1 VTIEYT
7 PLTIMTWN
15 LQGSQRPDITK
26 VADKIQQ
33 FQPNIIAI
41 QEIQKHQA
49 RALARRLE
57 WSYVWAFKHNGY
69 GPLLPRR
76 AEGMAIMS
84 RLPLSNTGRTTLS
97 SGYGRYTYRRRIAM
111 WADINLNAQA
121 ITLVNTHLAS
131 DAVGDEGSNQARTL
145 RTLID
150 GWQQRHQQQ
159 QHVLIAGDFNDHQ
172 RPDIVNILNAENNH
186 DAWTHSTSRSR
197 NGLTNPTKTPYQR
210 LDHILVP
217 HTSAVEYVE
226 VPDTNN
232 DWATLSD
239 HLPVIATINLA

>member
-1 VTIEYT
+1 
-7 PLTIMTWN
+7 MTWN

-33 FQPNIIAI
+33 FQPDIIAI

-84 RLPLSNTGRTTLS
+84 RLPLGNTGRTTLS
-97 SGYGRYTYRRRIAM
+97 SGYGRFTYRRRIAM

-131 DAVGDEGSNQARTL
+131 DDIGDEGSNQARTL

-150 GWQQRHQQQ
+150 GRQQQQQQ

-172 RPDIVNILNAENNH
+172 RPDIVNILNAEHNQ
-186 DAWTHSTSRSR
+186 DAWTNSTSRSR

-217 HTSAVEYVE
+217 RTSAIKHVE

-232 DWATLSD
+232 EWATLSD

>member
-1 VTIEYT
+1 M
-7 PLTIMTWN
+7 PLTFMTWN
-15 LQGSQRPDITK
+15 LQGSQRPDIAK
-26 VADKIQQ
+26 VADKIKQ
-33 FQPNIIAI
+33 FQPDIIAI

-49 RALARRLE
+49 RALARRLR

-84 RLPLSNTGRTTLS
+84 PIHLSNSDKTTLS
-97 SGYGRYTYRRRIAM
+97 SGYGLFTYRRRIAM
-111 WADINLNAQA
+111 WADFTFNGQT

-131 DAVGDEGSNQARTL
+131 DDVDNEGSAQAQTL
-145 RTLID
+145 RNLMNT
-150 GWQQRHQQQ
+150 WNK
-159 QHVLIAGDFNDHQ
+159 QHVVIAGDFNDHQ
-172 RPDIVNILNAENNH
+172 RPDIVKILNAEFSQ
-186 DAWTHSTSRSR
+186 DSWTHATSRSR

-217 HTSAVEYVE
+217 RTSTVHHVD

-232 DWATLSD
+232 DWVSISD

>member
-1 VTIEYT
+1 VTIEHT
-7 PLTIMTWN
+7 PLSIMTWN

-33 FQPNIIAI
+33 FQPDIIAI

-57 WSYVWAFKHNGY
+57 WSYVWAYKHNGY

-84 RLPLSNTGRTTLS
+84 RLPLSNTGETTLTYE
-97 SGYGRYTYRRRIAM
+97 YGRYTYRRRIAM
-111 WADINLNAQA
+111 WADINLNAQS

-131 DAVGDEGSNQARTL
+131 DAVGDEGSHQARTL

-150 GWQQRHQQQ
+150 GWQQ

-172 RPDIVNILNAENNH
+172 RPDIVEVLNAEHNH
-186 DAWTHSTSRSR
+186 DAWSYAQSRSR
-197 NGLTNPTKTPYQR
+197 NGLTNPTKNPYQR
-210 LDHILVP
+210 LDHILAP
-217 HTSAVEYVE
+217 RTHTIARVE
-226 VPDTNN
+226 VPDT
-232 DWATLSD
+232 DQSWIELSD
-239 HLPVIATINLA
+239 HLPVIATINLV

>member
-1 VTIEYT
+1 MPHTDSS
-7 PLTIMTWN
+7 LAIMTWN

-33 FQPNIIAI
+33 FQPDIIAI

-84 RLPLSNTGRTTLS
+84 RLPLGNTGNTTLTS
-97 SGYGRYTYRRRIAM
+97 EYGRFTYRRRIAM
-111 WADINLNAQA
+111 WADINLNKHT

-131 DAVGDEGSNQARTL
+131 DDNDDEGTTQAQRL
-145 RTLID
+145 RMIINAHAQLPT
-150 GWQQRHQQQ
+150 
-159 QHVLIAGDFNDHQ
+159 VIAGDFNDHQ
-172 RPDIVNILNAENNH
+172 RPDIVNTLNAEHNH
-186 DAWTHSTSRSR
+186 DAWTNSTSRSR
-197 NGLTNPTKTPYQR
+197 NGLTNPTKTPNQR
-210 LDHILVP
+210 LDHILAP
-217 HTSAVEYVE
+217 RTHTIARVE
-226 VPDTNN
+226 VPDT
-232 DWATLSD
+232 DQSWIELSD
-239 HLPVIATINLA
+239 HLPVIATINLV

>member
-1 VTIEYT
+1 
-7 PLTIMTWN
+7 MSWN
-15 LQGSQRPDITK
+15 LQGSQRPNVDK
-26 VADKIQQ
+26 VAGKIQQ
-33 FQPNIIAI
+33 FQPDVIAI

-49 RALARRLE
+49 RSLSRRLG

-84 RLPLSNTGRTTLS
+84 RLPLSNTGETTLTS
-97 SGYGRYTYRRRIAM
+97 EYGHFTYRRRIAM

-131 DAVGDEGSNQARTL
+131 DDIGNEGSNQARTL

-150 GWQQRHQQQ
+150 GWQQQR
-159 QHVLIAGDFNDHQ
+159 HVLIAGDFNDHQ
-172 RPDIVNILNAENNH
+172 RPDIVEILNGEQNH
-186 DAWTHSTSRSR
+186 NAWNYAQSRSR
-197 NGLTNPTKTPYQR
+197 NGLTNPTKNPYQR

-217 HTSAVEYVE
+217 RTSAIEYVE

-232 DWATLSD
+232 DWANLSD
-239 HLPVIATINLA
+239 HLPVIATINLG

>member
-1 VTIEYT
+1 
-7 PLTIMTWN
+7 MTWN

-33 FQPNIIAI
+33 FQPDIIAI

-84 RLPLSNTGRTTLS
+84 RLPLSNTGATTLTFE
-97 SGYGRYTYRRRIAM
+97 YGRFTYRRRIAM

-131 DAVGDEGSNQARTL
+131 DDIGDEGSNQARTL

-150 GWQQRHQQQ
+150 GRQQQQQ

-172 RPDIVNILNAENNH
+172 RPDIVNILNAEHNQ
-186 DAWTHSTSRSR
+186 DAWTNSTSRSR
-197 NGLTNPTKTPYQR
+197 NGLTNPTKSPYQR

-217 HTSAVEYVE
+217 RTFTIEYVE

>member
-1 VTIEYT
+1 
-7 PLTIMTWN
+7 MSWN
-15 LQGSQRPDITK
+15 LQGSQRPNVDK
-26 VADKIQQ
+26 VAGKIQQ
-33 FQPNIIAI
+33 FQPDVIAI

-49 RALARRLE
+49 RSLSRRLG

-84 RLPLSNTGRTTLS
+84 RLPLSNTGETTLTS
-97 SGYGRYTYRRRIAM
+97 EYGHFTYRRRIAM

-131 DAVGDEGSNQARTL
+131 DDIGNEGSNQARTL

-150 GWQQRHQQQ
+150 GWQQQR
-159 QHVLIAGDFNDHQ
+159 HVLIAGDFNDHQ
-172 RPDIVNILNAENNH
+172 RPDIVEILNGEQNH
-186 DAWTHSTSRSR
+186 NAWNYAQSRSR
-197 NGLTNPTKTPYQR
+197 NGLTNPTKNPYQR

-217 HTSAVEYVE
+217 RTSAIEHVE

-239 HLPVIATINLA
+239 HLPVIATINLG

>member
-1 VTIEYT
+1 
-7 PLTIMTWN
+7 MTWN
-15 LQGSQRPDITK
+15 LQGSQRPNIDR

-33 FQPNIIAI
+33 FQPDIIAI

-49 RALARRLE
+49 RALARRLG
-57 WSYVWAFKHNGY
+57 WSHVWAFKHNGY

-84 RLPLSNTGRTTLS
+84 RLPLSNTGETTLTS
-97 SGYGRYTYRRRIAM
+97 AYGRFTYRRRIAM

-150 GWQQRHQQQ
+150 GRQQQQQ

-172 RPDIVNILNAENNH
+172 RPDIVNILNAEHNQ
-186 DAWTHSTSRSR
+186 DAWTNSMSRSR

-217 HTSAVEYVE
+217 RTFTIEHVE
-226 VPDTNN
+226 VPDTNV

>member
-1 VTIEYT
+1 
-7 PLTIMTWN
+7 MTWN

-84 RLPLSNTGRTTLS
+84 RLPLSNTGETTLTS
-97 SGYGRYTYRRRIAM
+97 EYGRFTYRRRIAM

-131 DAVGDEGSNQARTL
+131 DDVGDEGSNQARTL

-150 GWQQRHQQQ
+150 GWQQ
-159 QHVLIAGDFNDHQ
+159 HVLIAGDLNDHQ
-172 RPDIVNILNAENNH
+172 RPDIVNILNAEHNH
-186 DAWTHSTSRSR
+186 DAWTNSTSRSR
-197 NGLTNPTKTPYQR
+197 NGLTNPTKNPYQR
-210 LDHILVP
+210 LDHILAP
-217 HTSAVEYVE
+217 RTHTIARVE
-226 VPDTNN
+226 VPDT
-232 DWATLSD
+232 DQSWIELSD
-239 HLPVIATINLA
+239 HLPVIATINLV

>member
-1 VTIEYT
+1 
-7 PLTIMTWN
+7 MTWN

-33 FQPNIIAI
+33 FQPDIIAI

-49 RALARRLE
+49 RALARRLG
-57 WSYVWAFKHNGY
+57 WSHVWAFKHNGY

-84 RLPLSNTGRTTLS
+84 RLPLSNTGATTLTFE
-97 SGYGRYTYRRRIAM
+97 YGRFTYRRRIAM

-131 DAVGDEGSNQARTL
+131 DDIGDEGSNQARTL

-150 GWQQRHQQQ
+150 GRQQQQ

-172 RPDIVNILNAENNH
+172 RPDIVEVLNSDQNH
-186 DAWTHSTSRSR
+186 DAWSYAQSRSR

-217 HTSAVEYVE
+217 RTSAIKHVE

-232 DWATLSD
+232 DWANLSD
-239 HLPVIATINLA
+239 HLPVIATITVA

>member
-1 VTIEYT
+1 MIPEHMPHTD
-7 PLTIMTWN
+7 LSLAIMTWN

-26 VADKIQQ
+26 VAGKIEQ
-33 FQPNIIAI
+33 FQPDVIAI

-49 RALARRLE
+49 RALSRRLG

-84 RLPLSNTGRTTLS
+84 RSPLINTGKTTLS
-97 SGYGRYTYRRRIAM
+97 SGYGRFTYRRRIAM

-131 DAVGDEGSNQARTL
+131 DDVGDEGSNQARTL

-150 GWQQRHQQQ
+150 GRQR
-159 QHVLIAGDFNDHQ
+159 QHLVIAGDFNDHQ
-172 RPDIVNILNAENNH
+172 RPDIVNILNSDQNH
-186 DAWTHSTSRSR
+186 DAWNYAQSRSR
-197 NGLTNPTKTPYQR
+197 NGLTNPTKNPYQR

-217 HTSAVEYVE
+217 RTHTIERVE
-226 VPDTNN
+226 VPDT
-232 DWATLSD
+232 DQSWIELSD

>member
-1 VTIEYT
+1 
-7 PLTIMTWN
+7 MTWN

-33 FQPNIIAI
+33 FQPDIIAI

-84 RLPLSNTGRTTLS
+84 RLPLSNTGETTLTS
-97 SGYGRYTYRRRIAM
+97 EYGRYTYRRRIAM
-111 WADINLNAQA
+111 WADINLNAQS

-131 DAVGDEGSNQARTL
+131 DDIGNEGSNQARTL

-150 GWQQRHQQQ
+150 GWQQ
-159 QHVLIAGDFNDHQ
+159 QHVLIAGDLNDHQ
-172 RPDIVNILNAENNH
+172 RHDIVEILNDDQNLE
-186 DAWTHSTSRSR
+186 AWTYAKSRSR
-197 NGLTNPTKTPYQR
+197 NGLTNPTKNPYQR

-217 HTSAVEYVE
+217 RTHTIARVE
-226 VPDTNN
+226 VPDT
-232 DWATLSD
+232 DQSWIELSD
-239 HLPVIATINLA
+239 HLPVIATINLV

>member
-1 VTIEYT
+1 
-7 PLTIMTWN
+7 MTWN

-33 FQPNIIAI
+33 FQPGIIAI

-49 RALARRLE
+49 RALARQLG
-57 WSYVWAFKHNGY
+57 WSHVWAFKHNGY

-84 RLPLSNTGRTTLS
+84 RLPLSNTGETTLTS
-97 SGYGRYTYRRRIAM
+97 EYGRYTYRRRIAM
-111 WADINLNAQA
+111 RADINLNAQA

-150 GWQQRHQQQ
+150 GWQQKHI
-159 QHVLIAGDFNDHQ
+159 LIAGDFNDHH
-172 RPDIVNILNAENNH
+172 RPDIVEILNGEHNQ
-186 DAWTHSTSRSR
+186 DAWTNATSRSR
-197 NGLTNPTKTPYQR
+197 NGLTNPTKNPYQR
-210 LDHILVP
+210 LDHILAP
-217 HTSAVEYVE
+217 RTHTIARVE
-226 VPDTNN
+226 VPDT
-232 DWATLSD
+232 DQSWIELSD
-239 HLPVIATINLA
+239 HLPVIATINLV

>member
-1 VTIEYT
+1 
-7 PLTIMTWN
+7 MTWN

-33 FQPNIIAI
+33 FQPDIIAI

-49 RALARRLE
+49 RALSRRLG

-84 RLPLSNTGRTTLS
+84 RLPLSNTGKTTLS
-97 SGYGRYTYRRRIAM
+97 SGYGRFTYRRRIAM
-111 WADINLNAQA
+111 RAAIQIHGQQ
-121 ITLVNTHLAS
+121 ITLFNTHLAS
-131 DAVGDEGSNQARTL
+131 DDNGDEGTTQAQRL
-145 RTLID
+145 REIID
-150 GWQQRHQQQ
+150 DYVEHST
-159 QHVLIAGDFNDHQ
+159 VIAGDFNDHH
-172 RPDIVNILNAENNH
+172 RPDIVNILNAEHNH
-186 DAWTHSTSRSR
+186 DAWTYAKSRSR
-197 NGLTNPTKTPYQR
+197 NGLTNPSKNPYQR

-217 HTSAVEYVE
+217 RTHTIARVE
-226 VPDTNN
+226 VPDT
-232 DWATLSD
+232 DQSWIELSD

>member
-1 VTIEYT
+1 MT
-7 PLTIMTWN
+7 LKIMTWN
-15 LQGSQRPDITK
+15 LQGSQRPNIDQ
-26 VADKIQQ
+26 VANKIQQ
-33 FQPNIIAI
+33 FQPDIIAI

-49 RALARRLE
+49 RTLSQRLG

-84 RLPLSNTGRTTLS
+84 RLPLINTGETTLTS
-97 SGYGRYTYRRRIAM
+97 EYGRFTYRRRIAM

-131 DAVGDEGSNQARTL
+131 DDIGDEGSNQAQTL

-150 GWQQRHQQQ
+150 GWQQRR
-159 QHVLIAGDFNDHQ
+159 VLIAGDFNDHQ
-172 RPDIVNILNAENNH
+172 RPDIVEILNGDQNH
-186 DAWTHSTSRSR
+186 EAWTYAQSRSR
-197 NGLTNPTKTPYQR
+197 NGLTNPTKNPYQR

-217 HTSAVEYVE
+217 RTSAIKHVE
-226 VPDTNN
+226 VPDT
-232 DWATLSD
+232 DQSWIELSD
-239 HLPVIATINLA
+239 HLPVITTINLV